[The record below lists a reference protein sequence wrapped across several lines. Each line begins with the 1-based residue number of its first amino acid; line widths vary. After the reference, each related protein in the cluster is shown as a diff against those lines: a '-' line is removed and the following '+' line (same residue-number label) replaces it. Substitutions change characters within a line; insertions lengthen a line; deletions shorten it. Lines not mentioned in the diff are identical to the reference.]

1 MQADMENQKTSNTGG
16 VLAEFQDCWRQL
28 PDKGLF
34 FTLLVAWLALFQF
47 LGNATFGYINTPSL
61 YYWMYNAYNEVHPAA
76 DDAHGNLIPFLVLGL
91 FWWKRKELLAQPLR
105 FWWPALLLVVG
116 ALALHLVGY
125 LVQQPRLSIMAM
137 FIGIYGLMGMTW
149 GPRWLRASF
158 FPFFLFAFMVPLGS
172 LSEAVTFP
180 LRLMVTT
187 IVQHIATDLLG
198 MSVIRSG
205 TQLFDGLGTYQ
216 YDVAA
221 ACSGIRS
228 LVAIILLATAYG
240 FVMFKSPWHRLL
252 IIGSA
257 FPLAVIGNTLRLML
271 IVLAGEFF
279 GQEAGN
285 YVHNSTWFSLLPYV
299 PAILGLIL
307 MGRWLERRTATSPP
321 AAGSALQHPS
331 TV

>member
-1 MQADMENQKTSNTGG
+1 MEDQKTSSAGG
-16 VLAEFQDCWRQL
+16 GFVAEFQACWRQL

-76 DDAHGNLIPFLVLGL
+76 DDGHGNLIPFLVLGL
-91 FWWKRKELLAQPLR
+91 FWWKRKVLLAQPLR
-105 FWWPALLLVVG
+105 FWWPALVLVVG
-116 ALALHLVGY
+116 ALTLHLVGY
-125 LVQQPRLSIMAM
+125 LVQQPRLSIVAL

-149 GPRWLRASF
+149 GPHWLRASF

-172 LSEAVTFP
+172 LSEVVTFP

-187 IVQHIATDLLG
+187 IVQHIATDVLG

-228 LVAIILLATAYG
+228 LVAVILLATAYG

-252 IIGSA
+252 IVGSA

-279 GQEAGN
+279 GQEAGS
-285 YVHNSTWFSLLPYV
+285 YVHDSTWFSLLPYV

-307 MGRWLERRTATSPP
+307 LGRWLERRTAATAPV
-321 AAGSALQHPS
+321 AGTALQNPS